1 MLLTN
6 TSAAQAEPLITKLRK
21 VVADSGF
28 HFQDSRVALKISAG
42 ITETTT
48 KDTVKTM
55 YGRADAALCQAKD
68 AGRNRQFMA

>member
-28 HFQDSRVALKISAG
+28 HFQDNRVALTISAG